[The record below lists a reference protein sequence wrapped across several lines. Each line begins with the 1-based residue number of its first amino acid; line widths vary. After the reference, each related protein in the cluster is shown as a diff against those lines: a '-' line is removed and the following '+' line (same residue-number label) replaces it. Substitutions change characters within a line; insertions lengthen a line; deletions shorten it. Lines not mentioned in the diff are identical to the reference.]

1 MHNKPGHL
9 GARFFA
15 RTLLRLGFLIALTA
29 LLAGTGFVGTAASE
43 TGVYDV
49 RAYGARGD
57 GVSNDSAAIQAAINA
72 ASAVGGTVTVP
83 AGTFA
88 VNSTISLKSGVT
100 VRGAGID
107 RTILSMPNQSAPT
120 NLLRGSGVNNVSI
133 MDLSL
138 SSPAASGFV
147 FAIGLTN
154 DYSNVTVE
162 RVKVTGCQY
171 ALKADTQG
179 KNLTVRDF
187 TARASG
193 QIYISNLTGGLF
205 ERLDLEMV
213 TQKLTAV
220 TFHAIYMGANNHNL
234 TFRTINLTGGSG
246 FTLQLYTDS
255 GWTLPSDNISFDGL
269 TVEGRWAVVIGSGF
283 QGVTFRNVTAHAS
296 LADSPVF
303 SLYDP
308 RDVTVDGFA
317 AAGGNALISA
327 RVASPQ
333 VIRFQNGTYDG
344 ASLPSFPWLTTTNVR
359 LGAASATTTTA
370 PLNATAS

>member
-1 MHNKPGHL
+1 ML
-9 GARFFA
+9 TLVLVGA
-15 RTLLRLGFLIALTA
+15 
-29 LLAGTGFVGTAASE
+29 GFVGTEVLENS
-43 TGVYDV
+43 VYDV

-107 RTILSMPNQSAPT
+107 RTILFMPSKTSPT
-120 NLLRGSGVNNVSI
+120 GLFVGNGVNDVSVV
-133 MDLSL
+133 DLTL
-138 SSPAASGFV
+138 SSPTASGFV
-147 FAIGLTN
+147 FALWFSRH
-154 DYSNVTVE
+154 SNVTLE
-162 RVKVTGCQY
+162 RLKTTGVQY
-171 ALKADTQG
+171 ALKAETQG
-179 KNLTVRDF
+179 SNLTVRDF

-359 LGAASATTTTA
+359 LGAASSTAITTA
-370 PLNATAS
+370 PLNTSR